1 MSGETKTPSQNTLA
15 PRSLGDK
22 LFQRECQFVA
32 GAMKLEQLPPMGPI
46 EIAFAGRSNVG
57 KSSLVNAL
65 TGRKTLARV
74 SRTPGRTQQLNFFDL
89 HNTLVLVDM
98 PGHGYAKVSKTKLGE
113 WSELIEGYIRGRA
126 NLRRVMLLID
136 SRHGYKESDI
146 ALMDLLDRF
155 ALSYQVIMTKSD
167 TLKPHEVEAHRQ
179 RFLEQIK
186 RRPAA
191 HPEIMVTSAEMGL
204 GLTDI
209 RDALATLANQ
219 G

>member
-1 MSGETKTPSQNTLA
+1 VSGERKAGERTH
-15 PRSLGDK
+15 GDA

-74 SRTPGRTQQLNFFDL
+74 SQTPGRTQQLNFFDL
-89 HNTLVLVDM
+89 HGTLVLVDM
-98 PGHGYAKVSKTKLGE
+98 PGHGYAKVGKSKVAE
-113 WSELIEGYIRGRA
+113 WSQLIEGYVRGRA

-136 SRHGYKESDI
+136 SRHGYKESDME
-146 ALMDLLDRF
+146 LMDLLDRF
-155 ALSYQVIMTKSD
+155 ALSYQVVMTKAD
-167 TLKPHEVEAHRQ
+167 TVKPKELEANRVK
-179 RFLEQIK
+179 FLEQIK

-191 HPEIMVTSAEMGL
+191 HPEIIVTSAEAGL
-204 GLTDI
+204 GLTEL
-209 RDALATLANQ
+209 RDTLATLAEQ

>member
-1 MSGETKTPSQNTLA
+1 MSGEREKGE
-15 PRSLGDK
+15 RSDGEK

-32 GAMKLEQLPPMGPI
+32 GAAAIDQLPPMGPI
-46 EIAFAGRSNVG
+46 EVAFAGRSNVG

-74 SRTPGRTQQLNFFDL
+74 SQNPGRTQQLNFFDL
-89 HNTLVLVDM
+89 NGTLVLVDM
-98 PGHGYAKVSKTKLGE
+98 PGHGYAKVGKAKVAE
-113 WSELIEGYIRGRA
+113 WSELIEGYVRGRA

-146 ALMDLLDRF
+146 ELMDLLDRF
-155 ALSYQVIMTKSD
+155 ALSYQVVMTKAD
-167 TLKPHEVEAHRQ
+167 TLKPTALETNRKK
-179 RFLEQIK
+179 FLDQIK

-191 HPEIMVTSAEMGL
+191 HPEIMVTSAEESL
-204 GLTDI
+204 GLTEI
-209 RDALATLANQ
+209 RDTLATLAEQ